1 LSRPVERRTFLT
13 GAGAL
18 VVAAAACSSSG
29 SRSVA
34 TSTTTTTTA
43 STRTT
48 PSTSAPTTSAPRP
61 GQGSFVANGPRVK
74 PQVALTF
81 HTNGDR
87 GLAEALLETVDAAR
101 VPITAFV
108 VGSWLEAN
116 ADFAARIRDS
126 GHELA
131 NHTYSH
137 PSFLS
142 LSPAEMSE
150 EITRCRDVL
159 VALSGSGGRWF
170 RPSGTTNGTDDPGA
184 TVRELAAAA
193 GYPTVLGFDVDP
205 ADYDDPGAA
214 AIEQRTVDALQ
225 PGSIVSLHFGHQGTI
240 DALPA
245 ILDALAGRGLQP
257 VTVGTLL
264 DA

>member
-1 LSRPVERRTFLT
+1 VARRSFLA

-18 VVAAAACSSSG
+18 AVTAACSSPASKAP
-29 SRSVA
+29 SA
-34 TSTTTTTTA
+34 APASTTT
-43 STRTT
+43 
-48 PSTSAPTTSAPRP
+48 PTSAPTSDATTSTAAVPTIA
-61 GQGSFVANGPRVK
+61 SFVSNGRRDK
-74 PQVALTF
+74 QQVALTF

-87 GLAEALLETVDAAR
+87 DLAETLLETVEAAR
-101 VPITAFV
+101 VSITAFI

-116 ADFAARIRDS
+116 PDFAARIHDH

-137 PSFLS
+137 PTFPS
-142 LSPAEMSE
+142 LSPSAMAE

-159 VALSGSGGRWF
+159 TSLSGSGGRWF
-170 RPSGTTNGTDDPGA
+170 RPSGTTNGTDSPSA
-184 TVRELAAAA
+184 TVLQLAAAA
-193 GYPTVLGFDVDP
+193 GYATVLGFDVDP
-205 ADYDDPGAA
+205 ADYQDPGASA
-214 AIEQRTVDALQ
+214 VSQRTIDTVQA
-225 PGSIVSLHFGHQGTI
+225 GSIISLHFGHRGTI

-245 ILDALAGRGLQP
+245 ILLDLDRRGLEP